1 MYVCGLLHYTSRR
14 IRQTAPIQDATTRT
28 PLSVGAITYFRI
40 ADIARSEL
48 AIPLPE
54 QDAV

>member
-14 IRQTAPIQDATTRT
+14 IAKLLPFRMQRRAFHRRWA
-28 PLSVGAITYFRI
+28 LSHTFEMQILQG
-40 ADIARSEL
+40 SQL

-54 QDAV
+54 QYAV